1 MIALA
6 VVMAGLPRVVH
17 AQAALPE
24 MVTPE
29 AQRAIQRGLEYL
41 VRTQG
46 VDGSWRSRGTF
57 GAYPCALTSLAGLA
71 LLSGGHT
78 PVEGEYSPQ
87 VRKAVQ
93 YVLSC
98 ANPSGLIG
106 RIDEEQRPM
115 FGHGFALLFLAQV
128 YGMERDP
135 VQLERIRRV
144 VEKGIELTARSQ
156 SRDGGWLYTPDAGG
170 DEGAVTV
177 TQIQGLRAARNVGF
191 DVPKT
196 TIDRALQYIEKST
209 NPDGGIR
216 YTARDRG
223 PSRPPITAA
232 AVATLYNAG
241 AYEHPAA
248 QRCLAYIKRLLE
260 TSRGGTAAI
269 YSGHEF
275 YAILYTGQAMY
286 LSSEDNWRFFFPR
299 MRDELISRQSAEGSW
314 NGDGVGEAY
323 GTAIAL
329 LTLQLPYKYLP
340 ILQR

>member
-1 MIALA
+1 MI
-6 VVMAGLPRVVH
+6 GLWPRVMFG
-17 AQAALPE
+17 QAVLPE

-29 AQRAIQRGLEYL
+29 AQRAIQKGMEYL

-57 GAYPCALTSLAGLA
+57 GAYPCALTSMAGLA
-71 LLSGGHT
+71 LLAGGHT
-78 PVEGEYSPQ
+78 PVEGEYSSQ

-115 FGHGFALLFLAQV
+115 FGHGFALLFLAQA

-135 VQLERIRRV
+135 VQMERIRRV
-144 VEKGIELTARSQ
+144 VEKGIELTAKSQ

-177 TQIQGLRAARNVGF
+177 TQIQGLRAARNAGF
-191 DVPKT
+191 DVPKS

-241 AYEHPAA
+241 AYEHPVA

-286 LSSEDNWRFFFPR
+286 LSSEDNWRMFFPR

>member
-1 MIALA
+1 MPEL
-6 VVMAGLPRVVH
+6 LTPQ
-17 AQAALPE
+17 AQ
-24 MVTPE
+24 
-29 AQRAIQRGLEYL
+29 QAIQRGTEYL
-41 VRTQG
+41 ISVQNT
-46 VDGSWRSRGTF
+46 DGSWRSRTNM

-71 LLSGGHT
+71 LMAGGHT

-87 VRKAVQ
+87 LRKAVQ

-98 ANPSGLIG
+98 ANPTGLIA

-115 FGHGFALLFLAQV
+115 FGHGFALLFLSQA

-135 VQLERIRRV
+135 VQMQKIRTV
-144 VEKGIELTARSQ
+144 LEKGIELTVRSQ
-156 SRDGGWLYTPDAGG
+156 SRDGGWLYTPDANG

-177 TQIQGLRAARNVGF
+177 TQIQGLRACRNVGLE
-191 DVPKT
+191 VPKS
-196 TIDRALQYIEKST
+196 TIDRALGYIEKSV

-241 AYEHPAA
+241 AYENPVAE
-248 QRCLAYIKRLLE
+248 RCLAYIKRLLQ
-260 TSRGGTAAI
+260 TSRGGTSAVYA
-269 YSGHEF
+269 GHEY

-286 LSSEDNWRFFFPR
+286 LSSEANWQFFFPN
-299 MRDELISRQSAEGSW
+299 MRDELVSRQSTDGSW
-314 NGDGVGEAY
+314 NGDGVGQTY